1 MGRAIRFCGIW
12 RMKGM
17 VGVCENDECW
27 MLEYWRLE
35 NTPLL
40 IGIDLSR
47 LYYCMHFRHLTLKML
62 QYLASAE

>member
-1 MGRAIRFCGIW
+1 
-12 RMKGM
+12 MKGM